1 MSGKDDSVIYI
12 GRKPVMNYVLAVVT
26 QLNQGY
32 DNCTLKARGRSI
44 STAVDVAE
52 IVRCRFMKDIVDV
65 EKIEIGSEELAE
77 EGGRTRT
84 VSTIEI
90 TLAKKK

>member
-1 MSGKDDSVIYI
+1 MSDRDSAIYV

-26 QLNQGY
+26 QLNQGGF
-32 DNCTLKARGRSI
+32 DSCVLKARGRSI

-52 IVRCRFMKDIVDV
+52 IVRQRFMKDLVDL
-65 EKIEIGSEELAE
+65 EKIEIGSEELSE
-77 EGGRTRT
+77 SDGRTRS

-90 TLAKKK
+90 TLKKK

>member
-1 MSGKDDSVIYI
+1 MSGRDNNIYI

-26 QLNQGY
+26 QLNQGSF
-32 DNCTLKARGRSI
+32 DSCILKARGRSI

-52 IVRCRFMKDIVDV
+52 IVRQRFMKDIVDV

-77 EGGRTRT
+77 EGGRTRS

-90 TLAKKK
+90 TLKKK